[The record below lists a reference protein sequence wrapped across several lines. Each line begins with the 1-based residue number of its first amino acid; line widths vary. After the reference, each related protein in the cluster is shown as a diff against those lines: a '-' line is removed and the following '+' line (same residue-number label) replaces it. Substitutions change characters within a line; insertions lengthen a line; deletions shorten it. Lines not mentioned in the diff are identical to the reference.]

1 MAAGF
6 GRVAYLV
13 LDEADRLLEP
23 TFESELRAILQV
35 GFAHTVAVVKS
46 LTERTPLPSR
56 IRTVPISNIYT
67 HSRNCVL
74 DMRIPFVYTMP
85 QMFIQCCD

>member
-6 GRVAYLV
+6 GRVRFLV

-35 GFAHTVAVVKS
+35 GAV
-46 LTERTPLPSR
+46 
-56 IRTVPISNIYT
+56 
-67 HSRNCVL
+67 
-74 DMRIPFVYTMP
+74 P
-85 QMFIQCCD
+85 QWLQ

>member
-6 GRVAYLV
+6 ACAKYLV

-35 GFAHTVAVVKS
+35 GINAHHTN
-46 LTERTPLPSR
+46 LGRRNECTTLLNHTE
-56 IRTVPISNIYT
+56 
-67 HSRNCVL
+67 
-74 DMRIPFVYTMP
+74 
-85 QMFIQCCD
+85 